1 METST
6 IARINDTT
14 IQVLSENGQKLVPVK
29 PICEALGVDFEP
41 QRKKLNEDEFLS
53 SVTSLKAATGSD
65 GKQYEM
71 VCIPLKYV
79 FGWLFTINPKNV
91 KEEAR
96 EAVAR
101 YRAKCYDVLYDY
113 FSKKSDFLEEKQLM
127 VNQKI
132 DELKQLRYDF
142 RNAEKK
148 MREAQNELTIAREYT
163 YEEWLIK
170 QSQTRI
176 DFEKAEGN
184 ETYFKNN
191 RL

>member
-6 IARINDTT
+6 IARINNTT
-14 IQVLSENGQKLVPVK
+14 IQVLNDNGTKLVPVR
-29 PICEALGVDFEP
+29 PICEALGIDFDS
-41 QRKKLNEDEFLS
+41 QRQKINEDEFLS
-53 SVTSLKAATGSD
+53 SITGLSTAVGAD
-65 GKQYEM
+65 GKDRQM
-71 VCIPLKYV
+71 LCMPLKYV

-127 VNQKI
+127 VNKKI

-148 MREAQNELTIAREYT
+148 MREAQNELSIAREYT

-176 DFEKAEGN
+176 DFEKAEEN

>member
-29 PICEALGVDFEP
+29 PICEALGVDYST
-41 QRKKLNEDEFLS
+41 QLQKLKDDEFLS
-53 SVTSLKAATGSD
+53 STMGLSPIVASD
-65 GKQYEM
+65 GKDREM
-71 VCIPLKYV
+71 VCIPLKFV

-148 MREAQNELTIAREYT
+148 MREAQNELSIAREYT
-163 YEEWLIK
+163 YEEWIMEK
-170 QSQTRI
+170 SQTRI
-176 DFEKAEGN
+176 DFEKAEEN

>member
-29 PICEALGVDFEP
+29 PICEALGVDYST
-41 QRKKLNEDEFLS
+41 QLQKLKDDEFLS
-53 SVTSLKAATGSD
+53 STMGLSPIVASD
-65 GKQYEM
+65 GKDREM
-71 VCIPLKYV
+71 VCIPLKFV
-79 FGWLFTINPKNV
+79 FGWLFTINPRNV

-96 EAVAR
+96 ESVTR

-176 DFEKAEGN
+176 DFEKAEEN

>member
-1 METST
+1 
-6 IARINDTT
+6 
-14 IQVLSENGQKLVPVK
+14 
-29 PICEALGVDFEP
+29 
-41 QRKKLNEDEFLS
+41 
-53 SVTSLKAATGSD
+53 
-65 GKQYEM
+65 
-71 VCIPLKYV
+71 
-79 FGWLFTINPKNV
+79 
-91 KEEAR
+91 
-96 EAVAR
+96 
-101 YRAKCYDVLYDY
+101 
-113 FSKKSDFLEEKQLM
+113 M

-176 DFEKAEGN
+176 DFENAEGN